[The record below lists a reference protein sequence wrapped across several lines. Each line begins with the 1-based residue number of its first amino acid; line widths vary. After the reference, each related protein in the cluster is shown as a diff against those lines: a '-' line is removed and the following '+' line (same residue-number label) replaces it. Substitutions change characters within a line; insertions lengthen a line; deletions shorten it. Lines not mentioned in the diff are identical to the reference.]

1 MFRKDLLICKARML
15 LDEFL
20 APVLAQV
27 DKPRQQFPKQTVRA
41 VLFSSSLV
49 AMELCKWIRNKCS
62 DPFYQDKRLLN
73 NLVSPDAH
81 LGQVVKETIALRSRR
96 RDYKHR

>member
-1 MFRKDLLICKARML
+1 MFHKDLLICKARML

-41 VLFSSSLV
+41 ILFFGSLV

-62 DPFYQDKRLLN
+62 DPYLSRQTTIEQ
-73 NLVSPDAH
+73 S
-81 LGQVVKETIALRSRR
+81 GQPVCPSWPGGE
-96 RDYKHR
+96 RDYCPKISPP